1 MASSSTNTSNTADT
15 PGWIEPF
22 RRILEQERANGFNN
36 RAVIGGID
44 DFLSHW
50 AEAITAFLKDAP
62 DAPALLQLSYA
73 DMSPPEREGWVNQWR
88 ALLEPGRA
96 APPPANNPATPPKTP
111 PARRAK
117 QPPPDSAA
125 NGADSP
131 ADSPPEKPDV
141 DVPVTTLKRVNDKLS
156 GQLSKLGIATVRDL
170 LYHFPRYHLDYS
182 ETVKIAD
189 LWAGQERTVVGQVAE
204 AREVRL
210 GQQGRKATEAVLRDE
225 TGSVR
230 VTWFGQV
237 YLARTLKPNTQ
248 VAVSG
253 KVDEFRG
260 RPVFESPEYE
270 ILNRGQP
277 SIHTGRLLPV
287 YPLTAGLTG
296 RNLRSLTWQTLNE
309 WLAGVEEPL
318 PPKLLSCAGLLPLH
332 QALRQAHYP
341 DSLER
346 WTQARRRLAFDEL
359 LTLQLAVLARR
370 QRNNRAVE
378 GVAVATNPAL
388 LEGLVQSLP
397 FTLTTAQ
404 RNCIKEILADLAR
417 GTPPMSRLLQGEV
430 GSGKTVVVL
439 VALLAT
445 IAAGYQGA
453 IMVPTEVLAEQ
464 HFQTV
469 ANLLGG
475 LAPTA
480 QEGNVLTAW
489 PEALGRPVTVGLLTG
504 STGVRARR
512 KLTGMAAEGSLDLLI
527 GTHALIQD
535 GVELPNLALAVMDE
549 QHRFGVAQ
557 RSALRQKSRE
567 NPHTLVLSATPIPR
581 TLSLTLYGDL
591 DISTINELPPGR
603 QEIHTEWRGEGS
615 REIVYGGIKRQV
627 SEGRQAFIVH
637 PLIDESDA
645 IETKAATEEYQRLS
659 REVFPQL
666 RLGLLHGRMTAAEK
680 DRVMRR
686 FRDGDLDILV
696 TTAVVEVG
704 IDVPNATVMLIEGAD
719 RFGLSQLHQ
728 FRGRV
733 GRGAHKSYCIL
744 MSDDPSENATKRLNA
759 LEQINDGFQL
769 AEVDLELRGPG
780 DFFGTRQSGLPNLRM
795 AHVSDRELL
804 DLARQE
810 ATRIMEQDPELALA
824 EHPALAAQVSRFMEQ
839 VSAEFS

>member
-44 DFLSHW
+44 DFLRHW
-50 AEAITAFLKDAP
+50 AEAITAFLKEAP

-73 DMSPPEREGWVNQWR
+73 DMSPPEREAWVNQWR

-96 APPPANNPATPPKTP
+96 APPPAPNPATPPQTP

-117 QPPPDSAA
+117 QPPPDSAG
-125 NGADSP
+125 NGAGTS

-156 GQLSKLGIATVRDL
+156 GQLSKLGVATVRDL

-189 LWAGQERTVVGQVAE
+189 LWAGQDRTVVGQVAE

-210 GQQGRKATEAVLRDE
+210 GQQGRKATEAVLRDD

-230 VTWFGQV
+230 VTWFGQA

-318 PPKLLSCAGLLPLH
+318 PPKLLPRAGLLPLH
-332 QALRQAHYP
+332 QAIRQAHYP

-378 GVAVATNPAL
+378 GVDVATNPAL

-397 FTLTTAQ
+397 FNLTAAQ
-404 RNCIKEILADLAR
+404 WKCVKEILDDLAR

-512 KLTGMAAEGSLDLLI
+512 KLTGMAAAGSLDLLI

-603 QEIHTEWRGEGS
+603 QEIRTEWRGVES
-615 REIVYGGIKRQV
+615 REAVYGGIKRQV

-645 IETKAATEEYQRLS
+645 IEAKAATEEYQRLS

-733 GRGAHKSYCIL
+733 GRGEHKSYCIL

-780 DFFGTRQSGLPNLRM
+780 DFFGTRQSGLLNLRM

-824 EHPALAAQVSRFMEQ
+824 EHPALAAQVARFMEQ